1 MGVPPLERSRE
12 WGRIVR
18 APAKVATEPLD
29 DLEIDLAWLLML
41 AEQKTPGDPQVTDW
55 GALVAAVARHRAA
68 VFDVPVYD
76 SPHARAAA
84 LLQLLLH
91 VPALERSNALFASAV
106 AYAYL
111 VASGVKVVTS
121 PEQVRDLARL
131 VKSGE
136 VSVRD
141 IEQELRRWSL

>member
-1 MGVPPLERSRE
+1 MV
-12 WGRIVR
+12 
-18 APAKVATEPLD
+18 
-29 DLEIDLAWLLML
+29 

-55 GALVAAVARHRAA
+55 GALVAAVSRHDAEI
-68 VFDVPVYD
+68 FGVPVYD
-76 SPHARAAA
+76 TPHTRAAA

-111 VASGVKVVTS
+111 VASGVKLVTS

-131 VKSGE
+131 VKSGDA
-136 VSVRD
+136 SVND
-141 IEQELRRWSL
+141 IAQELRQWSL

>member
-1 MGVPPLERSRE
+1 MSHLR
-12 WGRIVR
+12 
-18 APAKVATEPLD
+18 
-29 DLEIDLAWLLML
+29 IDLAWLLMI

-55 GALVAAVARHRAA
+55 GALVAAVSRHEAEI
-68 VFDVPVYD
+68 FGTPVYD
-76 SPHARAAA
+76 TPHARAAA

-111 VASGVKVVTS
+111 VASGVKVVIS

-136 VSVRD
+136 ASVQD
-141 IEQELRRWSL
+141 IAHELRQWSL

>member
-1 MGVPPLERSRE
+1 MSSLRV
-12 WGRIVR
+12 
-18 APAKVATEPLD
+18 
-29 DLEIDLAWLLML
+29 DLAWLLII
-41 AEQKTPGDPQVTDW
+41 AERKTPGDPQVTDW
-55 GALVAAVARHRAA
+55 GALVAAVSRHEAEI
-68 VFDVPVYD
+68 FGIPVYD

-91 VPALERSNALFASAV
+91 VPALERSNAMFASAV

-111 VASGVKVVTS
+111 VASGLKVVTS

-136 VSVRD
+136 ATVHD
-141 IEQELRRWSL
+141 ITNELRRWSL

>member
-1 MGVPPLERSRE
+1 M
-12 WGRIVR
+12 R
-18 APAKVATEPLD
+18 ARAKVATEPLNN
-29 DLEIDLAWLLML
+29 LEIDLAWLLML

-55 GALVAAVARHRAA
+55 GALVAAVARHEAEI
-68 VFDVPVYD
+68 FDVPVYD

-84 LLQLLLH
+84 LLQLLIH

-111 VASGVKVVTS
+111 VASGLKVVTS

-131 VKSGE
+131 VKTGE
-136 VSVRD
+136 ASVHEIAR
-141 IEQELRRWSL
+141 ELRQWSL

>member
-1 MGVPPLERSRE
+1 MSN
-12 WGRIVR
+12 
-18 APAKVATEPLD
+18 
-29 DLEIDLAWLLML
+29 LEIDLAWLLML

-55 GALVAAVARHRAA
+55 GALVAAVARHQAGI
-68 VFDVPVYD
+68 FGVPVYD

-84 LLQLLLH
+84 LLQLLMH

-111 VASGVKVVTS
+111 VASGAKVVTS

-136 VSVRD
+136 ASVRD
-141 IEQELRRWSL
+141 IEQELLQWSL

>member
-1 MGVPPLERSRE
+1 MK
-12 WGRIVR
+12 
-18 APAKVATEPLD
+18 AVADPLD
-29 DLEIDLAWLLML
+29 NLTIDLAWLLMV

-55 GALVAAVARHRAA
+55 GALVAAVARHEAEI
-68 VFDVPVYD
+68 FGVPVYD
-76 SPHARAAA
+76 TPHARAAA

-106 AYAYL
+106 AYGYL

-131 VKSGE
+131 VKSGQA
-136 VSVRD
+136 SVHD
-141 IEQELRRWSL
+141 IARELRQWSL

>member
-1 MGVPPLERSRE
+1 MS
-12 WGRIVR
+12 
-18 APAKVATEPLD
+18 
-29 DLEIDLAWLLML
+29 DLTIDLAWLLML

-55 GALVAAVARHRAA
+55 GALVAAVARHQAEI
-68 VFDVPVYD
+68 FDLPVYD
-76 SPHARAAA
+76 TPHTRAAA
-84 LLQLLLH
+84 LLQLLIH

-111 VASGVKVVTS
+111 VASGAKVVTS

-136 VSVRD
+136 ASVHD
-141 IEQELRRWSL
+141 IARELRQWSL